1 LRNYALTIE
10 SNKTLGGIGAIL
22 LVIFP
27 FTGWAAGG
35 FAGIVGLAGAI
46 LVLVALNGLANEY
59 RERRIFNNALY
70 GVILPIV
77 GIVIAAVIFVVAAF
91 GILSVLGFHVSNWA
105 DPSAVQNAFQNFD
118 WTNITPNIGELV
130 PYLGAALVALIILFL
145 GVVFGAVFIRRS
157 LNTLAAKTGTRLF
170 ATAGLLMLIGA
181 ILLIVAIGLL
191 LLWISVILLAVAFF
205 EMRTTQTLPQTAPP
219 PPAQT

>member
-1 LRNYALTIE
+1 MTIE

-27 FTGWAAGG
+27 FIGWAAGG

-70 GVILPIV
+70 GVILPII

-105 DPSAVQNAFQNFD
+105 DPNAIQNAFQNFD

-130 PYLGAALVALIILFL
+130 PYLGAALIALIILFL

-157 LNTLAAKTGTRLF
+157 LNTLAEKSGTHLF
-170 ATAGLLMLIGA
+170 ATAGILMLIGA
-181 ILLIVAIGLL
+181 ILLIVAIGIV
-191 LLWISVILLAVAFF
+191 LLWISGILLAVAFF
-205 EMRTTQTLPQTAPP
+205 EMRTAQTAAPP
-219 PPAQT
+219 PAPTQA